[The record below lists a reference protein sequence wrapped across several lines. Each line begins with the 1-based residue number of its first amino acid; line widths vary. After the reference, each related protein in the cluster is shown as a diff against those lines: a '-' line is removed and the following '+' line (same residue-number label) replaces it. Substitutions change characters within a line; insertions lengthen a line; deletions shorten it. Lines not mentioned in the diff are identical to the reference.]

1 VSYLGA
7 KPPLTSTAS
16 GVSGTAEEEKDQS
29 QAKEEREEESTAT
42 LFTPPSLSEIS
53 TLLKAAL
60 EECGQKLQVL
70 L

>member
-1 VSYLGA
+1 MSYLGA
-7 KPPLTSTAS
+7 KPPLTSTPS
-16 GVSGTAEEEKDQS
+16 GASGTAEEEKDQS
-29 QAKEEREEESTAT
+29 QPKEEREEESTAT
-42 LFTPPSLSEIS
+42 LISPPSLSEIS